1 VEKPLTVR
9 SLAPS
14 DLDAVLAIQ
23 ASSPGAAA
31 WSRADYEHVF
41 TGDFAGWVAEGTSSI
56 AGFLIARRMAD
67 EVEILNAAVARES
80 RRSGIGTLL
89 LREGLA
95 WGEAAGARRA
105 FLEVRETNFA
115 AILFYE
121 RNGFSGV
128 GHRPHYY
135 SDPAESALLLACA
148 IVHSHAAAGS

>member
-1 VEKPLTVR
+1 MEKSLTVR
-9 SLAPS
+9 PLAPS
-14 DLDAVLAIQ
+14 DLDAVLSIQ
-23 ASSPGAAA
+23 ASSPGAAV
-31 WSRADYEHVF
+31 WSRADFEHVF
-41 TGDFAGWVAEGTSSI
+41 AGDFAGWVAEAGAGI
-56 AGFLIARRMAD
+56 AGFLVARRMAD
-67 EVEILNAAVARES
+67 EVEILNAAVSRES
-80 RRSGIGTLL
+80 RRCGIGTLL

-135 SDPAESALLLACA
+135 TDPTESALLLACA
-148 IVHSHAAAGS
+148 IVHAHAAAGS

>member
-9 SLAPS
+9 PLAPA
-14 DLDAVLAIQ
+14 DLDAVLSIQ
-23 ASSPGAAA
+23 SSSPGAAA
-31 WSRADYEHVF
+31 WLRADYEQVF
-41 TGDFAGWVAEGTSSI
+41 AGDFSGWVAEAEDGI

-67 EVEILNAAVARES
+67 EVEILNAAVSRES
-80 RRSGIGTLL
+80 RRRGIGTLL

-128 GHRPHYY
+128 SHRPHYY
-135 SDPAESALLLACA
+135 SDPTESALLLACA